1 MHLATVSI
9 VGWRDDGTTWSGWVG
24 HARSEFSRRLRRSI
38 SLSPAVR
45 RDLERRVRDYELVV
59 FQDVAADRVES
70 LRHILEALGATVSVE
85 SSGEGS

>member
-59 FQDVAADRVES
+59 FQGVAADRVES